1 MSLHKSLKPKNRL
14 VLVRR
19 RNVLTRSERI
29 ERLEEDDRWDPEEDS
44 VFGLPKVKPK
54 LSAAAAAAKRAK
66 ALEAAEEEEE
76 EAEQEEAAEQ
86 AVAEE
91 AEQAD

>member
-1 MSLHKSLKPKNRL
+1 MSLHKSLKPKNR
-14 VLVRR
+14 LVRR

-29 ERLEEDDRWDPEEDS
+29 ERLEEDERWDAGQDS
-44 VFGLPKVKPK
+44 VFGLSKVRPK

-66 ALEAAEEEEE
+66 ALEAAEEEQE
-76 EAEQEEAAEQ
+76 EAEQEAEATEQ
-86 AVAEE
+86 ATPEE

>member
-1 MSLHKSLKPKNRL
+1 MSLHKSLKPKNR
-14 VLVRR
+14 LVRR

-29 ERLEEDDRWDPEEDS
+29 ERLEEDDRWDPEEGS
-44 VFGLPKVKPK
+44 VFGLPKVRPK
-54 LSAAAAAAKRAK
+54 LSAAAAAAKRAR

-76 EAEQEEAAEQ
+76 EAEQEGEAAEQ
-86 AVAEE
+86 EAPEE